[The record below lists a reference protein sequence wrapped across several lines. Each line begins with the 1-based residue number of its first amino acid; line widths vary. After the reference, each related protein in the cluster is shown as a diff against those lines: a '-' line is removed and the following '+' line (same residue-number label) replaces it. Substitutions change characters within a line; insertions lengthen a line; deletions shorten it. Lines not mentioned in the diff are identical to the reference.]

1 MWYTVLVEEI
11 AIGFVELPS
20 GALVAAPMLRL
31 PAYEIIGATTRSAT
45 LALLQVGLFGGA
57 LPPLPPVSR
66 DLLRL
71 RRCLSRGARLRIA
84 LVDARGEAVET
95 TFVNLLQSAVQ
106 DAVVVVA
113 GIGRTSAPVAAMRL
127 PGPRMSR
134 GKKPSNH
141 G

>member
-57 LPPLPPVSR
+57 LPPLPPFSR

-71 RRCLSRGARLRIA
+71 RRCSAGVRGFASRSSTHAEKRSR
-84 LVDARGEAVET
+84 
-95 TFVNLLQSAVQ
+95 
-106 DAVVVVA
+106 
-113 GIGRTSAPVAAMRL
+113 
-127 PGPRMSR
+127 PRS
-134 GKKPSNH
+134 
-141 G
+141 